1 MEIEAKFVVPD
12 RQVYAQ
18 LGRLRSLTGY
28 GLTPAGV
35 APVSDR
41 YFDTLD
47 RRFLAAGYACRLRR
61 DGEALLLTLKGLG
74 GVEGAIHRRDEREIP
89 LPAWDPD
96 PTAWPESAARS
107 LALDLAK
114 GAPLRPLFSLR
125 QRRRRADVTQ
135 GSRRVAELSLDAVRV
150 TVGRQ
155 PVSYF
160 ELEIELRGDGT
171 EADLAA
177 LAAELAGAW
186 GLIPEPRSK
195 FERALESLQ
204 TPGDAAGMRLSPAE
218 RAALGVHTAGA
229 DLLARRAQVVLLW
242 ADGQPT
248 GEIARRTGLSIG
260 RVRFWLREFR
270 KDRLGIL
277 RGEGEQ
283 ASGGPA
289 DKRGTRTPVPLPSAA
304 ALTGLPTITEFCRA
318 YSVDLRHARFV
329 AGQALALFSAL
340 KPTHRLPKKRRKLL
354 RQAALLCNIGAAGDP
369 EHPHAAGRDLILAQ
383 PLRGISTNDRLA
395 LACIIAFQRERV
407 KPEREPTL
415 AALEEKLQTQ
425 VLALAALLQVAEA
438 LDFSR
443 TRSTTVQAVEG
454 ADGPR
459 IELTVGGPQAGMD
472 AQHAAARA
480 GLWYQLFNQE
490 IVFTT
495 VEAELA
501 AAVVRSPD
509 ALPAVVPPAVRP
521 PAASPSIPETPAV
534 PPMQPDEAM
543 SEAGRKA
550 MYTHFLKMLAN
561 EAGTRLGEDIEALHD
576 MRVSTRRMRAAY
588 RIFADYY
595 AEKAIAPFNKGLRRT
610 GAMLGAVRDLDVL
623 LEKAQAWEMAP
634 DAGPAEAPLPASEG
648 GLRGSRS
655 LAPLLADWRTRREVA
670 RRQMLEYLNSS
681 TYRRFVADFQAFL
694 TTPGAGALSI
704 EPGVPDPY
712 QVRHVAPRLIFTR
725 YEVVRAYEP
734 IIDSAPLTTYHAL
747 RIDFKRLRYE
757 LEFFREVL
765 GPETSGLIKTTVAM
779 QDLLGAL
786 QDAYVAE
793 GLIGEFLAAQKA
805 KRKKRDG
812 AGELAGVEAYLG
824 TQRVV
829 QQELV
834 TQFPAPWAEIVGPDL
849 RRVLALA
856 VAAL

>member
-18 LGRLRSLTGY
+18 LGHLRSLAGY
-28 GLTPAGV
+28 SLTPAGV

-47 RRFLAAGYACRLRR
+47 RRFLAAGYACRLRQEG
-61 DGEALLLTLKGLG
+61 DAVLVTLKGLG
-74 GVEGAIHRRDEREIP
+74 GVEGAVHRRDEREVS
-89 LPAWDPD
+89 LSVWNPD
-96 PTAWPESAARS
+96 PMVWPESAART
-107 LALDLAK
+107 LALELAK

-135 GSRRVAELSLDAVRV
+135 GGRSVAELSLDAVRV
-150 TVGRQ
+150 TVGRK

-160 ELEIELRGDGT
+160 ELEVELKGDGT
-171 EADLAA
+171 ETDLAA
-177 LAAELAGAW
+177 LAADLAGAW
-186 GLIPEPRSK
+186 GLVPEPRAK
-195 FERALESLQ
+195 FERALALV
-204 TPGDAAGMRLSPAE
+204 DASAGGAVLRLSPAE
-218 RAALGVHTAGA
+218 RAALERHAAGA
-229 DLLARRAQVVLLW
+229 DLLARRAQVVLFW
-242 ADGQPT
+242 ASGLPT
-248 GEIARRTGLSIG
+248 GEIALRTGLSVG

-270 KDRLGIL
+270 KERLGIFH
-277 RGEGEQ
+277 GEVSQIAG
-283 ASGGPA
+283 SPA
-289 DKRGTRTPVPLPSAA
+289 NDRIAQTPARLLNAA

-318 YSVDLRHARFV
+318 YGVDLRHARFV
-329 AGQALALFSAL
+329 AGQALEIFNAL

-354 RQAALLCNIGAAGDP
+354 RQAALLCNIGAASNP

-383 PLRGISTNDRLA
+383 PLRDISTTDRLA
-395 LACIIAFQRERV
+395 LACIVAFQRDKV

-415 AALEEKLQTQ
+415 AALEEKLQAQ

-443 TRSTTVQAVEG
+443 TRATTVQAVEG
-454 ADGPR
+454 PNGA
-459 IELTVGGPQAGMD
+459 IAEITVGGPQADVD
-472 AQHAAARA
+472 ARQAAARA
-480 GLWYQLFNQE
+480 GLWYQLFKQE

-501 AAVVRSPD
+501 AAVSRVPD
-509 ALPAVVPPAVRP
+509 ALVVVSPVTPSPAPA
-521 PAASPSIPETPAV
+521 PEAPTV
-534 PPMQPDEAM
+534 PPMLPDEAM

-561 EAGTRLGEDIEALHD
+561 EAGTRSGEDIEFLHD

-595 AEKAIAPFNKGLRRT
+595 VAKTIAPFNKGLRRT

-623 LEKAQAWEMAP
+623 LEKAQAWEMASEERQA
-634 DAGPAEAPLPASEG
+634 DATALAID
-648 GLRGSRS
+648 GSPPNARS
-655 LAPLLADWRTRREVA
+655 LEPLMADWHTRREVA
-670 RRQMLEYLNSS
+670 RRQMLEYLDSPA
-681 TYRRFVADFQAFL
+681 YRRLVVEFQAFL
-694 TTPGAGALSI
+694 TTPGAGALPV
-704 EPGVPDPY
+704 EAGAPTPY

-725 YEVVRAYEP
+725 YEAVRAYEP
-734 IIDSAPLTTYHAL
+734 ILDGAPLTTYHAL

-765 GPETSGLIKTTVAM
+765 GPETPGLIKSTVAM

-793 GLIGEFLAAQKA
+793 GLIAEFLAAQKA
-805 KRKKRDG
+805 KRKKRY
-812 AGELAGVEAYLG
+812 ASGELAGVEAYLE
-824 TQRVV
+824 TQRAV

-834 TQFPAPWAEIVGPDL
+834 LGFPAPWAEIVGPDF
-849 RRVLALA
+849 RRTLALA